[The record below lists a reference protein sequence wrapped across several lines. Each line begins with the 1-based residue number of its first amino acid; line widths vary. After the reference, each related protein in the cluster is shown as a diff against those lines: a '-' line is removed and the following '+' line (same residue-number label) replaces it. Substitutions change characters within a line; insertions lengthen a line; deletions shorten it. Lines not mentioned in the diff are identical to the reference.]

1 MRSDIIFRRLK
12 VKNILISDKF
22 WSISSA
28 VLCLVLMMPLLSVIY
43 LAIEF
48 NWDIWHHLIKTSLFH
63 YFQATGLLLV
73 GVAFIVF
80 FIGVGTAWLVTM
92 HDFPLK
98 SSFEWFLIF
107 PLAFPSY
114 VVAYAYTDLL
124 EFSGFIQSSL
134 RSFFDWGVGDYWF
147 PEIRSLTG
155 ASIVMGFVLY
165 PYVYLLARAAFLEHS
180 VSALEANRVLGGGPI
195 DTFVR
200 VALPSARPAII
211 VGMSLALMETMN
223 DYGTVDFFA
232 VPTLTVGL
240 IDVWLGMNSL
250 SGAAQIASL
259 TLSIVLIIL
268 IIEQMSR
275 ANQRFYQQGSTRF
288 SKLPIVR
295 LKGFKGY
302 FALVYCAVPVLIGF
316 IIPLIILA
324 RLSFLYFSKTWT
336 DDFLGQIG
344 NSIFLS
350 SVAALFV
357 ILISLFLGYGKRL
370 TQNQAIKIL
379 ISIAKFGYGIPGA
392 VIAMGVLIPFAYFDN
407 SLNDLL
413 VNYFGISS
421 GLILSGSIMAILFAY
436 VVRFLF
442 LGLGQ
447 IESSLEKISPTMDM
461 AFRSLGN
468 TKYETL
474 LKLHLPMLKGG
485 ILVAGIL
492 VFVDCMKELPA
503 TLILR
508 PFNFDTLAINV
519 YQYASDEMLGEAA
532 TGSLIIVTIGLLPV
546 VILSKLITDSRKLS
560 R

>member
-1 MRSDIIFRRLK
+1 
-12 VKNILISDKF
+12 
-22 WSISSA
+22 
-28 VLCLVLMMPLLSVIY
+28 MPLISVIY
-43 LAIEF
+43 LAMES
-48 NWDIWHHLIKTSLFH
+48 NWGVWHHLIETSLFH
-63 YFQATGLLLV
+63 YIKITGALLI
-73 GVAFIVF
+73 GVAIIIFLV
-80 FIGVGTAWLVTM
+80 GVGTAWLVTM
-92 HDFPLK
+92 YDFPLK
-98 SSFEWFLIF
+98 SSFEWLLIF

-124 EFSGFIQSSL
+124 EFSGFIQSTL
-134 RSFFDWGVGDYWF
+134 RSFFGWRVGDYWF

-155 ASIVMGFVLY
+155 ASIIMGFVLY

-180 VSALEANRVLGGGPI
+180 VSALQANRVLGGGPI

-250 SGAAQIASL
+250 SSAAQIASL
-259 TLSIVLIIL
+259 MLSFVIIIL
-268 IIEQMSR
+268 IIEQISR
-275 ANQRFYQQGSTRF
+275 VNQRFYQQGSSRF
-288 SKLPIVR
+288 SKLPIVKLEGLR
-295 LKGFKGY
+295 GY
-302 FALVYCAVPVLIGF
+302 CALSFCAVPVLIGF
-316 IIPLIILA
+316 IIPLVILI
-324 RLSFLYFSKTWT
+324 RLSFLYFEKTWT
-336 DDFLGQIG
+336 NEFLGQIG
-344 NSIFLS
+344 NSLLLS
-350 SVAALFV
+350 FIAALVV
-357 ILISLFLGYGKRL
+357 IVISLFLGYGKRI
-370 TQNQAIKIL
+370 TQSKAIKII
-379 ISIAKFGYGIPGA
+379 ISISKFGYGIPGA
-392 VIAMGVLIPFAYFDN
+392 VIAMGVLIPFAFFDN
-407 SLNDLL
+407 TLNDWLFD
-413 VNYFGISS
+413 YFGISI
-421 GLILSGSIMAILFAY
+421 GLVLSGSIVAILFAY

-468 TKYETL
+468 TKSETL
-474 LKLHLPMLKGG
+474 LNLHLPMLKGG

-532 TGSLIIVTIGLLPV
+532 TGSLIIVAIGLLPV
-546 VILSKLITDSRKLS
+546 VILSKLITNSRKLS
-560 R
+560 Q

>member
-1 MRSDIIFRRLK
+1 
-12 VKNILISDKF
+12 
-22 WSISSA
+22 
-28 VLCLVLMMPLLSVIY
+28 MMPLISVIY
-43 LAIEF
+43 LALES
-48 NWDIWHHLIKTSLFH
+48 NWDVWGHLIETSLFH
-63 YFQATGLLLV
+63 YFKATGLLLI
-73 GVAFIVF
+73 GVAIIVF
-80 FIGVGTAWLVTM
+80 LIGVGTAWLVTM
-92 HDFPLK
+92 YDFPLK

-124 EFSGFIQSSL
+124 EFSGFIQSTL
-134 RSFFDWGVGDYWF
+134 RTLFDWGVGDYWF
-147 PEIRSLTG
+147 PDIRSLTG

-180 VSALEANRVLGGGPI
+180 VSALEANRVLGGGPVN
-195 DTFVR
+195 TFIS

-232 VPTLTVGL
+232 IPTLTVGL
-240 IDVWLGMNSL
+240 IDIWLGMNSL
-250 SGAAQIASL
+250 SSAAQIASL
-259 TLSIVLIIL
+259 MLSIVLVL
-268 IIEQMSR
+268 LLIEQISR
-275 ANQRFYQQGSTRF
+275 ANQKLYQQGSSRF
-288 SKLPIVR
+288 SKLPIVK
-295 LKGFKGY
+295 LQGFKSFCAFIFCTIPVVIGFMIPIAILIRLSVLY
-302 FALVYCAVPVLIGF
+302 FA
-316 IIPLIILA
+316 
-324 RLSFLYFSKTWT
+324 KTWT
-336 DDFLGQIG
+336 DDFLVQIG
-344 NSIFLS
+344 NSILLS
-350 SVAALFV
+350 SIAALVV
-357 ILISLFLGYGKRL
+357 IAISLFLGYGKRL
-370 TQNQAIKIL
+370 TQNRAIKII
-379 ISIAKFGYGIPGA
+379 ISISKFGYGIPGA
-392 VIAMGVLIPFAYFDN
+392 VIAMGVLIPLAVIDN
-407 SLNDLL
+407 ALNDWL
-413 VNYFGISS
+413 VSYFGITS
-421 GLILSGSIMAILFAY
+421 GLVLSGSIISILFAY

-468 TKYETL
+468 RKSEIL
-474 LKLHLPMLKGG
+474 FNLHLPMLKGG

-546 VILSKLITDSRKLS
+546 IILSKLITNSRKLS

>member
-1 MRSDIIFRRLK
+1 M
-12 VKNILISDKF
+12 KNIFISDKF

-28 VLCLVLMMPLLSVIY
+28 VLCLVLMMPLLSIIY
-43 LAIEF
+43 LAIES
-48 NWDIWHHLIKTSLFH
+48 NWDVWHHLIKTSLFH

-73 GVAFIVF
+73 GVGFIVF

-92 HDFPLK
+92 HDFPFK

-124 EFSGFIQSSL
+124 EFSGVIQSSL
-134 RSFFDWGVGDYWF
+134 RSFFDWGIGDYWF
-147 PEIRSLTG
+147 PDIRSLTG

-165 PYVYLLARAAFLEHS
+165 PYVYLLARSAFLELS
-180 VSALEANRVLGGGPI
+180 VSALEANRVLGGGPC

-275 ANQRFYQQGSTRF
+275 ANQRLYQQGSTRF

-302 FALVYCAVPVLIGF
+302 FALGYCAVPVLIGF
-316 IIPLIILA
+316 VIPLIILA
-324 RLSFLYFSKTWT
+324 RLSFLYFGKTWT
-336 DDFLGQIG
+336 DDFLSQIG
-344 NSIFLS
+344 NSILLS

-370 TQNQAIKIL
+370 TQNQAIKML

>member
-1 MRSDIIFRRLK
+1 M
-12 VKNILISDKF
+12 KNILYQNILVSDKF
-22 WSISSA
+22 WSVSS
-28 VLCLVLMMPLLSVIY
+28 VLLCLILMIPLISVIY
-43 LAIEF
+43 LSLES
-48 NWDIWHHLIKTSLFH
+48 NWGVWHHLIKTSLFH

-73 GVAFIVF
+73 GVSIIVF

-92 HDFPLK
+92 YDFPLK

-147 PEIRSLTG
+147 PEIRSLSG

-240 IDVWLGMNSL
+240 IDIWLGMNSL
-250 SGAAQIASL
+250 SSAAQIASIML
-259 TLSIVLIIL
+259 GIVVIIL
-268 IIEQMSR
+268 VIEQFSR
-275 ANQRFYQQGSTRF
+275 ANQRLYQQSSTRF
-288 SKLPIVR
+288 SKLPVVR
-295 LKGFKGY
+295 LQGFKGLC
-302 FALVYCAVPVLIGF
+302 ALSFCAIPVLIGF
-316 IIPLIILA
+316 LIPLIILV
-324 RLSFLYFSKTWT
+324 RLSFLYFAKTWSY
-336 DDFLGQIG
+336 DFIVQIG
-344 NSIFLS
+344 NSILLS
-350 SVAALFV
+350 SIATLFV
-357 ILISLFLGYGKRL
+357 ILISLFLSYGKRL
-370 TQNQAIKIL
+370 TQNRAIKVI
-379 ISIAKFGYGIPGA
+379 ISISKFGYGIPGA
-392 VIAMGVLIPFAYFDN
+392 VIAMGVLIPFAFFDN
-407 SLNDLL
+407 TLNDWLD
-413 VNYFGISS
+413 NYFGITS
-421 GLILSGSIMAILFAY
+421 GLVLSGSIVAILFAY
-436 VVRFLF
+436 IVRFLF
-442 LGLGQ
+442 LGIGQ

-468 TKYETL
+468 RKSETL
-474 LKLHLPMLKGG
+474 FNLHLPMLKGG

-546 VILSKLITDSRKLS
+546 IILSKLITNSRKLS